1 MRSCSSRRAS
11 TVIVALR
18 LRGGSASAAS
28 DVLDIPE
35 CPPDAIGSRRAA
47 AVLWV
52 IFDLLQRLHGLR
64 ERGLGGEGA
73 GFPPVR
79 SVRRLVERV
88 DNPCVGCEAA
98 ALDGF
103 PDFLVIGSHRVAK
116 LSRFIPLL
124 PGLRERGLG
133 GEARLIRRSV
143 EPR

>member
-64 ERGLGGEGA
+64 ERGLGFGGA
-73 GFPPVR
+73 GFG
-79 SVRRLVERV
+79 LVKRTAFV
-88 DNPCVGCEAA
+88 CCG
-98 ALDGF
+98 
-103 PDFLVIGSHRVAK
+103 
-116 LSRFIPLL
+116 L
-124 PGLRERGLG
+124 PGGFDALLVKPYLHFTPRPHLAEHRRKTQRPVDVL
-133 GEARLIRRSV
+133 EASV
-143 EPR
+143 P